1 MKPVRSWI
9 VVADGAHARVFEND
23 GPGKGLVPV
32 PGEEAHHSHKPN
44 REIDADRPGR
54 SHDRFGPGRH
64 AMESPSD
71 AHRGEKRRFAEDLAA
86 RLNTRGQMGNYDR
99 LILVAPA
106 KTLGDLRAALSKET
120 LAKVQGELPKDLTH
134 IAERDLA
141 KHLGAMIAL

>member
-9 VVADGAHARVFEND
+9 VVADGAHARIFQND
-23 GPGKGLVPV
+23 GPGKGLVPL
-32 PGEEAHHSHKPN
+32 PDEEAHHSHKPS

-64 AMESPSD
+64 AMEPPSD
-71 AHRGEKRRFAEDLAA
+71 AHRSEKRRFADELAA
-86 RLNTRGQMGNYDR
+86 RLNTKGQAASYDR

-106 KTLGDLRAALSKET
+106 KTLGDLRAALNKGA

-134 IAERDLA
+134 VAERDLA
-141 KHLGAMIAL
+141 KHLGAVIAL